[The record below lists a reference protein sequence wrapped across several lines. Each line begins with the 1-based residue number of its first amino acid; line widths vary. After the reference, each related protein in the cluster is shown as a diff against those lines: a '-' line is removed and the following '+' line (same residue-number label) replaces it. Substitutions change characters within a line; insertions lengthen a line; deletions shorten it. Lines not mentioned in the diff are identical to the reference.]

1 MLSQRPLTV
10 AVPKG
15 RLLPRIATLLS
26 QVGIDASSVDEASR
40 RLTFDLPSQNLRF
53 ILAKPSDVPILVEYG
68 AADVG
73 IAGRDV
79 LLEADMEVCELL
91 DLGIGRCRMVVASP
105 VGRGITRIDQLSFTS
120 RVATKYP
127 HITVEFFR
135 QHGIQAE
142 VIKMNGNIEVAPM
155 VGLADVIVDITE
167 TGTTLREN
175 GLVEIGKLFDI
186 TSRLIANRVSYKLEY
201 SRIRTM
207 ADDLAD
213 VIKRRACDTARSDA
227 LT

>member
-1 MLSQRPLTV
+1 MSAIKPLTL

-15 RLLPRIATLLS
+15 RLLPKIAALLAR
-26 QVGIDASSVDEASR
+26 VGIDASSVDEASR

-73 IAGRDV
+73 VAGRDV

-91 DLGIGRCRMVVASP
+91 DLGIGRCRMIVASP
-105 VGRGITRIDQLSFTS
+105 SDRGISRIDQLSFTS

-127 HITVEFFR
+127 RIAVSFF
-135 QHGIQAE
+135 QDHGIQAE

-155 VGLADVIVDITE
+155 VGMADVIVDITE

-186 TSRLIANRVSYKLEY
+186 SSRLIANRVSYKVEY
-201 SRIRTM
+201 ERIRRMVDGIAQVVRLDGQTGGS
-207 ADDLAD
+207 
-213 VIKRRACDTARSDA
+213 RR
-227 LT
+227 

>member
-1 MLSQRPLTV
+1 MSSIKPLTF

-15 RLLPRIATLLS
+15 RLLPKITALLAR
-26 QVGIDASSVDEASR
+26 VGIDASSVDEASR
-40 RLTFDLPSQNLRF
+40 RLTFDLPAQNLRF

-79 LLEADMEVCELL
+79 LLEAGMEVCELL
-91 DLGIGRCRMVVASP
+91 DLGIGRCRMIVASP
-105 VGRGITRIDQLSFTS
+105 SDRGIARIDQLNFTS

-127 HITVEFFR
+127 RVTVDFFKR
-135 QHGIQAE
+135 HGIQAE

-155 VGLADVIVDITE
+155 VGIADVIVDITE

-186 TSRLIANRVSYKLEY
+186 SSRLIANRVSYKVEHE
-201 SRIRTM
+201 RIRHMVDGIALVVRPDGRTGGS
-207 ADDLAD
+207 
-213 VIKRRACDTARSDA
+213 RA
-227 LT
+227 